1 MKGSP
6 VRVRASALPR
16 ALNGGPRIDIVRGGR
31 EREGEC
37 VISILVLTL
46 RFAVATVLAV
56 AATAKARDFDGFH
69 RTVRALVP
77 RGAAFVSVSVIAI
90 EATLAAL
97 LVSGLAP
104 SAVAAAAAAL
114 FLGFSALSLSAARS
128 GGQISCNRFGSRDR

>member
-6 VRVRASALPR
+6 VRVRASALTR
-16 ALNGGPRIDIVRGGR
+16 ALNGGPRIDMVRAGR

-77 RGAAFVSVSVIAI
+77 RGAAVVFVFGI
-90 EATLAAL
+90 E
-97 LVSGLAP
+97 VGRGSCGESG
-104 SAVAAAAAAL
+104 
-114 FLGFSALSLSAARS
+114 
-128 GGQISCNRFGSRDR
+128 